1 MIQNDDILNMNFYKK
16 EKFTGSYQ
24 GMRYLIQKDQEE
36 DAEDENVKHD
46 IFRVTIWPGPYNFA
60 STADDLKSSAVFPF
74 TPEGKEQAER
84 TVECAPHRMAR
95 PLNQSLSLYEHLADS
110 LSLHRNTASKKA
122 TYEVYIFVH
131 GFSYSIP
138 IHGNARKTRKLHAV
152 FCALSPAL
160 LRVTGA

>member
-60 STADDLKSSAVFPF
+60 STADDLSVYA
-74 TPEGKEQAER
+74 GGQRAGGRLAER

-110 LSLHRNTASKKA
+110 LSLHRNTAPKKA

>member
-74 TPEGKEQAER
+74 TPEGKEQVVGWLNEQWSARR
-84 TVECAPHRMAR
+84 TEWPVTQHQKSHIR
-95 PLNQSLSLYEHLADS
+95 SIHLRTW
-110 LSLHRNTASKKA
+110 LFLF
-122 TYEVYIFVH
+122 Y
-131 GFSYSIP
+131 SYS
-138 IHGNARKTRKLHAV
+138 RKR
-152 FCALSPAL
+152 P
-160 LRVTGA
+160 

>member
-1 MIQNDDILNMNFYKK
+1 VFFPHKYSVFFFRNLLYFLQSHYLLQKEGRSIMIQNDDILNMNFYKK

-74 TPEGKEQAER
+74 TPEGKEQVVGWLNEQWSARR
-84 TVECAPHRMAR
+84 TEWPGR
-95 PLNQSLSLYEHLADS
+95 
-110 LSLHRNTASKKA
+110 
-122 TYEVYIFVH
+122 
-131 GFSYSIP
+131 
-138 IHGNARKTRKLHAV
+138 
-152 FCALSPAL
+152 
-160 LRVTGA
+160 

>member
-74 TPEGKEQAER
+74 TPEGKEQVVGWLNEQWSARR
-84 TVECAPHRMAR
+84 TEWSCR
-95 PLNQSLSLYEHLADS
+95 
-110 LSLHRNTASKKA
+110 
-122 TYEVYIFVH
+122 
-131 GFSYSIP
+131 
-138 IHGNARKTRKLHAV
+138 
-152 FCALSPAL
+152 
-160 LRVTGA
+160 

>member
-16 EKFTGSYQ
+16 KKFTGSYQ

-74 TPEGKEQAER
+74 TPEGKEQVVGWLNEQWSARR
-84 TVECAPHRMAR
+84 TEWPGR
-95 PLNQSLSLYEHLADS
+95 
-110 LSLHRNTASKKA
+110 
-122 TYEVYIFVH
+122 
-131 GFSYSIP
+131 
-138 IHGNARKTRKLHAV
+138 
-152 FCALSPAL
+152 
-160 LRVTGA
+160 

>member
-74 TPEGKEQAER
+74 TPEGKEQVVGWLNAVSYTHLLYGLSNR
-84 TVECAPHRMAR
+84 SVCCTVVC
-95 PLNQSLSLYEHLADS
+95 
-110 LSLHRNTASKKA
+110 
-122 TYEVYIFVH
+122 
-131 GFSYSIP
+131 
-138 IHGNARKTRKLHAV
+138 
-152 FCALSPAL
+152 
-160 LRVTGA
+160 

>member
-60 STADDLKSSAVFPF
+60 STA
-74 TPEGKEQAER
+74 EGKEQVVGWLNEQWSARR
-84 TVECAPHRMAR
+84 TEWPGR
-95 PLNQSLSLYEHLADS
+95 
-110 LSLHRNTASKKA
+110 
-122 TYEVYIFVH
+122 
-131 GFSYSIP
+131 
-138 IHGNARKTRKLHAV
+138 
-152 FCALSPAL
+152 
-160 LRVTGA
+160 

>member
-74 TPEGKEQAER
+74 TLISELAAVLAVALNTTLSNVLGTTIVYSFFLALKTGSNVTFVPSAFVTFKPE
-84 TVECAPHRMAR
+84 
-95 PLNQSLSLYEHLADS
+95 
-110 LSLHRNTASKKA
+110 
-122 TYEVYIFVH
+122 
-131 GFSYSIP
+131 
-138 IHGNARKTRKLHAV
+138 
-152 FCALSPAL
+152 
-160 LRVTGA
+160 RVVSRII